1 VRGFDPRLCYG
12 RQNPGCYDLAMKTTK
27 HIALALIISATNLVV
42 RSTSAQVTEPF
53 TAAER
58 EEIYSQTIEKR
69 ATNILGALALTDAA
83 KTDRVKDAIKAQY
96 RSLRAR
102 DEALDTMFSTLTKNA
117 PGVESNRGA
126 VVKILSKQLHEQF
139 MTKLTAELTPTQIEA
154 VKDKMTYNKVKVTYD
169 AYCEIVPKLTDA
181 ERASILEQLKAAR
194 EEAIDGGSADEK
206 TAIFQTYKDKINAAL
221 NANGHNVSQA
231 IKDWEAK
238 QEAKTTVAK

>member
-1 VRGFDPRLCYG
+1 
-12 RQNPGCYDLAMKTTK
+12 MKTPT
-27 HIALALIISATNLVV
+27 HLALAIIISATSLVV

-69 ATNILGALALTDAA
+69 ATNILGALALNDAA
-83 KTDRVKDAIKAQY
+83 KAGRVQDAIKAQY

-102 DEALDTMFSTLTKNA
+102 DEALDTMFSTLAKNA
-117 PGVESNRGA
+117 PGVESNRAA
-126 VVKILSKQLHEQF
+126 VVKILSKQLHGQF
-139 MTKLTAELTPTQIEA
+139 VTKLSADLTPEQIEE

-181 ERASILEQLKAAR
+181 EKANILEHLKAAR

-206 TAIFQTYKDKINAAL
+206 TAIFQTYKDKINVML
-221 NANGHNVSQA
+221 DANGHNVSQA

-238 QEAKTTVAK
+238 QEAKTAAGK